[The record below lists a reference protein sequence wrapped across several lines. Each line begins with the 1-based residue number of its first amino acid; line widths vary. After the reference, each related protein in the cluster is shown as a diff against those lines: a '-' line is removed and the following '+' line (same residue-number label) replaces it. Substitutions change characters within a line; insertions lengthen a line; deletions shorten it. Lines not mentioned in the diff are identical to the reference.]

1 MPISQFL
8 PSTHPRLSFSRH
20 HQVPRNYNNNVKRST
35 LPTEILLDI
44 FSVLADDV
52 LDHARL
58 FYYRITTLS
67 IDLGVPTHPVRTS
80 INTLLNTALV
90 CHTWYSAAMEALYRN
105 PILAS
110 YKQYRLFS
118 RTLRKTPRLASYIRT
133 AFVFDIQTAKPF
145 PFNLMHQED
154 RDPERVHTHLSHIFQ
169 SCSSLGRLFIQL
181 HHPLS
186 EIMASHWLG
195 QPSITFQLRYLTLS
209 GKMFTSTFS
218 QLSLPLLEVL
228 CLNGFNFGLH
238 HSTVFPPFPRLHTLQ
253 LTRTT
258 GWQAYHRL
266 YGSIVALPAL
276 DSLELY
282 ENDYQ
287 SSLAANEYTLPHFPH
302 LRRLYAF
309 GTYEYILFSTLWVTS
324 PTLKQVREL
333 GVGVAD
339 NGYDSLDEWEIP
351 PTLELL
357 TVAMRLD
364 LPDKSNPQERPL
376 QYLLAFLQRN
386 SGPIARGVLKKVVIL
401 GLTWHVDDPWR
412 KEPIQTILRE
422 IKSLCNPLRVEV
434 TWRRSSV

>member
-154 RDPERVHTHLSHIFQ
+154 RDPERGDYSSNYTILSRRSWPHIGSDNPPSHSNFGI
-169 SCSSLGRLFIQL
+169 SHYRGKCSRQRF
-181 HHPLS
+181 PN
-186 EIMASHWLG
+186 
-195 QPSITFQLRYLTLS
+195 YLY
-209 GKMFTSTFS
+209 
-218 QLSLPLLEVL
+218 PLLEVL

-434 TWRRSSV
+434 TWRRSMQNEWIEKEFARVPLPS